1 MLWNT
6 DRNRR
11 LRTRTRQMEDPQCQY
26 LLLRFCTCQNLNH
39 WMRTVRPDLMETATQ
54 SFDEETLS
62 TLQRLLWCTG
72 ATNNND
78 LTLTPMQIKQAR
90 LHSKMGGLGL
100 SSTFLIRQAAWLG
113 SWTQTKNLIK
123 SKLQET
129 SFGNI
134 LDTIEDNPYH
144 SVTVQ
149 SVKDTYDWMGTPR
162 NSAGLINRYRPWTS

>member
-1 MLWNT
+1 
-6 DRNRR
+6 
-11 LRTRTRQMEDPQCQY
+11 
-26 LLLRFCTCQNLNH
+26 
-39 WMRTVRPDLMETATQ
+39 
-54 SFDEETLS
+54 
-62 TLQRLLWCTG
+62 
-72 ATNNND
+72 
-78 LTLTPMQIKQAR
+78 MQIKQAR

-149 SVKDTYDWMGTPR
+149 SVKDTYDWMGTEFRRANKQLP
-162 NSAGLINRYRPWTS
+162 ALDQLETIKEHA